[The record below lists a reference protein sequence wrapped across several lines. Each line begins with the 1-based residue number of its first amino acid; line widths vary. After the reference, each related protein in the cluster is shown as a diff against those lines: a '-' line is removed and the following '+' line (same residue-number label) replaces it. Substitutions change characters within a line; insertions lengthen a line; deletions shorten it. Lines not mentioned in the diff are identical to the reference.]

1 MSNVTLPGLQSRNL
15 DIRPVVSMSLLF
27 PVFLERSD
35 R

>member
-1 MSNVTLPGLQSRNL
+1 MSNICLPVLQSRDL
-15 DIRPVVSMSLLF
+15 SIRTVVLMSLLF